1 MFFHESAF
9 LIVMISGTEVNDQFT
24 FHLTDEMLTRK
35 PKKKSQVRCHLINLV
50 TERDIIQKFGSI
62 KKQYLIQIIEKIKNT
77 VLKVD

>member
-1 MFFHESAF
+1 
-9 LIVMISGTEVNDQFT
+9 MISETEVNDQFT

-62 KKQYLIQIIEKIKNT
+62 KKQYLIQIIEKNKKYSIKS
-77 VLKVD
+77 